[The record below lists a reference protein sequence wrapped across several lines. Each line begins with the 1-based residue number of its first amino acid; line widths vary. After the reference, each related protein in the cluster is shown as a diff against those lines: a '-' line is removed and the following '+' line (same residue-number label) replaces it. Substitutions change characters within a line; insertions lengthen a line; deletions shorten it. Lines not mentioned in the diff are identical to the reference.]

1 MTKVI
6 SKRKTILDTALSLFK
21 QYSFKFVGVDLGG
34 RRIIKKK
41 MTFYKHFPSKTLLI
55 QACLCEEQKTI
66 EESIL
71 SELSLLSEAG
81 NIDRLKALLNWH
93 VTYINQQNFNGC
105 LFQKAVYENEVSEE
119 VLSVIQAHKQWKFK
133 LVSDLMEV
141 PECSTAFVSSS
152 MVYSMLEGM
161 LLPANINPCV
171 DHETAIKSL
180 IQTFEA

>member
-21 QYSFKFVGVDLGG
+21 QYSFKFVGVD
-34 RRIIKKK
+34 RIINESQVAK
-41 MTFYKHFPSKTLLI
+41 MTFYKYFPSKTLLI

-71 SELSLLSEAG
+71 RELSLLSEAG
-81 NIDRLKALLNWH
+81 NMDRLKALLIGTSRISTSKILMA
-93 VTYINQQNFNGC
+93 VF
-105 LFQKAVYENEVSEE
+105 FQKAVYENEVGVE

-161 LLPANINPCV
+161 LLPANINPCA